1 MKHVYLSKE
10 ILKDKRLTPATKLVA
25 HHLFHIYG
33 WEEETLLPSQKQLS
47 KILGIE
53 PKTVRIALKSLSDL
67 DYLFI
72 NSDNTFTF
80 KINGIEFNKKDLTNK
95 MICNVV
101 GDFVIVPTVS
111 LYCDLMTPAER
122 DVYFKFFDFYFK
134 IDFGGKFDIKKSEIH
149 ISSVSKY
156 YGDNERGFR
165 KHIQNIK
172 EKGLI
177 EYSVVP
183 TGFGK
188 SKLVGVK
195 AYTFEKKWIINN
207 GKTLKTKEEIE
218 TKDLI
223 KKEGLIET
231 EKNNDSVI
239 EEEEINTLVNKLPA
253 FVKKE
258 YEQLYLNEKDNKV
271 KYDWLIWK
279 LGKLGINNLSK

>member
-1 MKHVYLSKE
+1 MKHIYLSKE

-25 HHLFHIYG
+25 HHLFHISG
-33 WEEETLLPSQKQLS
+33 WEKENIIPSAREIAKT
-47 KILGIE
+47 LGIG
-53 PKTVRIALKSLSDL
+53 KDSALSALKTLSDL

-72 NSDNTFTF
+72 NADNTFTF
-80 KINGIEFNKKDLTNK
+80 KINSFDINKKDLTNK

-156 YGDNERGFR
+156 YGDNERVFR

-223 KKEGLIET
+223 KEEVLIET
-231 EKNNDSVI
+231 DKNNDLVI
-239 EEEEINTLVNKLPA
+239 EEEEIETLVNKLPVL
-253 FVKKE
+253 VKKE

-279 LGKLGINNLSK
+279 LKKLRIN